1 MLFRDHARPK
11 GQRSWQVRILPCNW
25 DSKTGLALNL
35 SFIEYA
41 TLPPKPIDLNS
52 RNAIKL
58 SKLRNVKL
66 SNAAPQQS
74 P

>member
-25 DSKTGLALNL
+25 DNKTGPPLNL
-35 SFIEYA
+35 SYIEYA

-58 SKLRNVKL
+58 SKLRNVKP

-74 P
+74 S

>member
-25 DSKTGLALNL
+25 DSKTGLALTL
-35 SFIEYA
+35 SYTKYA
-41 TLPPKPIDLNS
+41 TLPLKPIDLNS

-58 SKLRNVKL
+58 SKLRNVKP